1 MKGQKNRRCCF
12 ARGPRIGSRVCA
24 YHKLVR
30 ESYRCLIRPFL
41 FSSGVG
47 EVLCIRTPCAT
58 CLLAVVLT
66 LVAAAATGVSLNEDY
81 VSADDEEVVQE
92 GRSTDGGSNKKEKY
106 EVGVS
111 SDPPVTEPVT
121 PFHHQNGEKN
131 VLTRKS
137 LHIRRSFIF
146 QRTERARN
154 FGTCDSTDE
163 ANRSRNST
171 SRNVAR
177 LSQIISGGRWM
188 NSRRTKR
195 LWGVRRSGGRKVRAA
210 RHLPFKCVS
219 LRMCLRL
226 FWY

>member
-1 MKGQKNRRCCF
+1 MKNNERPEEPQMLFC
-12 ARGPRIGSRVCA
+12 SRPTDRVTCVC
-24 YHKLVR
+24 LSQIVR

-121 PFHHQNGEKN
+121 PFHHQNGEKM
-131 VLTRKS
+131 
-137 LHIRRSFIF
+137 F
-146 QRTERARN
+146 
-154 FGTCDSTDE
+154 
-163 ANRSRNST
+163 
-171 SRNVAR
+171 
-177 LSQIISGGRWM
+177 
-188 NSRRTKR
+188 
-195 LWGVRRSGGRKVRAA
+195 
-210 RHLPFKCVS
+210 
-219 LRMCLRL
+219 
-226 FWY
+226 